1 MSRYFNPLLFL
12 FCLGFALPGLADER
26 EDREALRIEI
36 EHLFLSGYLSS
47 GDVDIASRDL
57 LAEIYETRDFSP
69 TWNDDAQV
77 MELISLIEA
86 TEADGLDPADYH
98 LQDVEHIY
106 RERQSGRIISPLER
120 AVTEIMLTDSLIRLG
135 YHQLFGKVNPYT
147 LDPNWNFLRE
157 LHGMDPAATV
167 QEAIDSP
174 SLTVFLQEVIPR
186 SRMYRQLQAA
196 LAQYREIAANGGWPQ
211 IPDGPVLRPG
221 DTDERV
227 SVLAQRLAISGD
239 LESIQTFAPM
249 TTYDAF
255 VQEGIERFQAR
266 HGIEVDGVIGPAT
279 LRALNVPAEER
290 VEQLEVNLER
300 ARWVTD
306 DLEGVFVLVNIAGF
320 RAYVIRDRETIWE
333 ARVQVGTSYNQSPVF
348 RGEMS
353 YLVFNPTWTVPDSI
367 ATTEML
373 PEILEDPDF
382 LVNGNYEVTNSEGE
396 TIDPST
402 IDWSRVT
409 EGDFGYTFTQRA
421 GPDNA
426 LGRVKFMFPNE
437 HAVYLHD
444 TPNKPL
450 FGKAGRAFSHGCIR
464 LERPF
469 ELVELLLGSAG
480 WDQEQIDEALESGE
494 TRNVSLPEPMP
505 VLLLYWT
512 ASVGRDGTV
521 NFYNDLYDRDPAIAR
536 SLELPFRL
544 EPPAG

>member
-1 MSRYFNPLLFL
+1 MSRYFNPLLIL
-12 FCLGFALPGLADER
+12 LCLGIALPGLADEA
-26 EDREALRIEI
+26 EDREALKIEI

-57 LAEIYETRDFSP
+57 LAEVYEARDFSP

-98 LQDVEHIY
+98 LQDVEHTY
-106 RERQSGRIISPLER
+106 RERRSGRIMSPLER
-120 AVTEIMLTDSLIRLG
+120 AVTDIMLTDSLIRLG

-147 LDPNWNFLRE
+147 LDPDWNFLRE

-167 QEAIDSP
+167 QDAIDSP
-174 SLTVFLQEVIPR
+174 SLTVFLQEMIPR
-186 SRMYRQLQAA
+186 GHNYRQLQAA
-196 LAQYREIAANGGWPQ
+196 LADYREIAANGGWPQ
-211 IPDGPVLRPG
+211 IPDGPTLRPG
-221 DTDERV
+221 DTDERIA
-227 SVLAQRLAISGD
+227 VLAQRLAITGD
-239 LESIQTFAPM
+239 AESIQTFAPM

-279 LRALNVPAEER
+279 LRALNVSAEER
-290 VEQLEVNLER
+290 VEQLKVNLER

-306 DLEGVFVLVNIAGF
+306 DLEGDFVLVNIAGF
-320 RAYVIRDRETIWE
+320 RAYLVRDRETIWE
-333 ARVQVGTSYNQSPVF
+333 ARVQVGTSYNPSPVF
-348 RGEMS
+348 RDEMS
-353 YLVFNPTWTVPDSI
+353 YLVINPTWTVPDSI
-367 ATTEML
+367 ATIEML
-373 PEILEDPDF
+373 PEIQQDPDF
-382 LVNGNYEVTNSEGE
+382 LANGNYEVTNSEGE

-402 IDWSRVT
+402 IDWSQVT
-409 EGDFGYTFTQRA
+409 ASDFGYTFTQRA
-421 GPDNA
+421 GPGNA

-437 HAVYLHD
+437 HQVYLHD

-464 LERPF
+464 IEQPF
-469 ELVELLLGSAG
+469 ELAELLLGSAG
-480 WDQEQIDEALESGE
+480 WDQEQINEVLDSGE
-494 TRNVSLPEPMP
+494 TTNVFLPEPMP

-512 ASVGRDGTV
+512 ASVGPDGTV

-544 EPPAG
+544 EPPEG

>member
-12 FCLGFALPGLADER
+12 LCLGLALPGLADEA

-57 LAEIYETRDFSP
+57 LAEVYEARDFSP

-77 MELISLIEA
+77 AELISLIEA
-86 TEADGLDPADYH
+86 TEADGLDPVDYH

-106 RERQSGRIISPLER
+106 RERQSGRIVSPLER
-120 AVTEIMLTDSLIRLG
+120 AVTDIMLTDSLIRLG

-147 LDPNWNFLRE
+147 LDPNWNFFRE

-174 SLTVFLQEVIPR
+174 SLTGFLQEMIPR
-186 SRMYRQLQAA
+186 GHSYRQLQAA
-196 LAQYREIAANGGWPQ
+196 LAEYREIAANGGWPR
-211 IPDGPVLRPG
+211 IPDGPTLRPG
-221 DTDERV
+221 DTDERIA
-227 SVLAQRLAISGD
+227 VLAQRLAITGD

-255 VQEGIERFQAR
+255 VHEGIERFQAR
-266 HGIEVDGVIGPAT
+266 HGIEIDGVIGPAT

-290 VEQLEVNLER
+290 IKQLEVNLER

-306 DLEGVFVLVNIAGF
+306 DLEGDFVLVNIAGF
-320 RAYVIRDRETIWE
+320 RAFVIRDRETIWE

-353 YLVFNPTWTVPDSI
+353 YLVINPTWTVPESI

-373 PEILEDPDF
+373 PEILQDPDF
-382 LVNGNYEVTNSEGE
+382 LANGNYEVTNSEGE

-402 IDWSRVT
+402 IDWSQVT
-409 EGDFGYTFTQRA
+409 ESDFGYTFTQRA
-421 GPDNA
+421 GPGNA

-464 LERPF
+464 IEQPF
-469 ELVELLLGSAG
+469 ELAELLLGSAG
-480 WDQEQIDEALESGE
+480 WDQEQINEVLDSGE
-494 TRNVSLPEPMP
+494 TTNVSLPEPMP

-544 EPPAG
+544 EPPEG